1 MPTPPDIAAIGSE
14 TARVDA
20 ATAPGAEDAH
30 TPPAGPWAA
39 RLVPIAVASALFM
52 EFVDS
57 TALSTA
63 LPTLARSFHSDP
75 LHLKLALTSY
85 LLTLAVFA
93 PASGWV
99 ADRFGAKRVFLS
111 AMVVFLLGSVLCG
124 LSHALGQLVASRL
137 IQGAGGAMMTPVG
150 RLIVVNSAPR
160 ERFVAAMSWFTM
172 PALVGPLVGP
182 AISGL
187 ILSVGTWPMIFF
199 VNVPV
204 GLLGMAAVARFVPEL
219 RQPHPGRFD
228 IPGFAYSAVGITA
241 VIFVAETFGVSL
253 APPPVVAAVTV
264 VGAVALA
271 LLARRS
277 MHVEKSILNLR
288 LLAHPTYRASL
299 FGGTLVRLGI
309 GATPLLLPLLLQL
322 GLGWS
327 PAKSGLITISQTL
340 GALAFKPVAPG
351 LIKRFGFRTMLLG
364 SIVGVCVI
372 TAAPG
377 LFRAGTPLALMA
389 VVLGLGGFVRS
400 AQFTSANALAYSD
413 IPRAQMSQASTL
425 STVAQ
430 QVGMSV
436 GVSFGALTL
445 SLVRGGAGGALT
457 PDRFTFPFLMVG
469 LTAILAAP
477 IYWRL
482 SPNAGSALSGG
493 RRDA

>member
-1 MPTPPDIAAIGSE
+1 MPAPPSLSAIGTEPASAE
-14 TARVDA
+14 AVLDA
-20 ATAPGAEDAH
+20 AAQEPHAA
-30 TPPAGPWAA
+30 AGPWAA

-111 AMVVFLLGSVLCG
+111 AMVVFLMGSILCG
-124 LSHALGQLVASRL
+124 LSHSLGQLVASRL
-137 IQGAGGAMMTPVG
+137 VQGAGGAMMTPVG

-199 VNVPV
+199 VNVPI
-204 GLLGMAAVARFVPEL
+204 GILGIMAVVRFVPKL
-219 RQPHPGRFD
+219 HQPHPGRFD
-228 IPGFAYSAVGITA
+228 VPGFIFSAVGITA
-241 VIFVAETFGVSL
+241 IIFVAETFGVSL
-253 APPPVVAAVTV
+253 APPLAVAGVAV
-264 VGAVALA
+264 VGAAALGM
-271 LLARRS
+271 LVWRSAR
-277 MHVEKSILNLR
+277 VERPILNLR
-288 LLAHPTYRASL
+288 LLAYPTYRASL
-299 FGGTLVRLGI
+299 LGGTLVRLGI

-322 GLGWS
+322 GLGWA

-351 LIKRFGFRTMLLG
+351 LIRKFGFRTVLLA
-364 SIVGVCVI
+364 SIVGVCVF

-377 LFRAGTPLALMA
+377 LFRTGTPLVVMALM
-389 VVLGLGGFVRS
+389 LGLAGFVRS
-400 AQFTSANALAYSD
+400 AQFTSSNALAYSD
-413 IPRAQMSQASTL
+413 IPREHVSQASTL
-425 STVAQ
+425 STVVQ

-445 SLVRGGAGGALT
+445 SLVRGSGGALT
-457 PDRFTFPFLMVG
+457 ADRFTFPFLMVG

-482 SPNAGSALSGG
+482 SPTAGSALSGG
-493 RRDA
+493 RGKPN